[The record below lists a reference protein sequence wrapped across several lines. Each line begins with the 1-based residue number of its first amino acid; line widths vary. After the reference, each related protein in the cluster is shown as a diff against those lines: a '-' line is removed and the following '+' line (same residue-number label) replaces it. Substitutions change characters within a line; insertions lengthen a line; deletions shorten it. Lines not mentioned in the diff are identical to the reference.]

1 MAADPNQLFTGV
13 KVLAVARVIAAP
25 FAAMHLAANGAD
37 VITIE
42 NPDEGDSSR
51 HSEVRDEFL
60 KPMMS
65 RGFLTLN
72 VNKRSLT
79 LALNTPEG
87 QEIFRKLAKNADV
100 VIENLRTGTMA
111 RYGLGYEDLKKINPG
126 IIFCSV
132 TGFGQTGPKATDP
145 GIDDAIQAASGLM
158 SLTGTPETGPLKTGS
173 TVIDYTTGYATAF
186 TIAGALFHRSRTGEG
201 QAIDVAMLEVAMT
214 LMSNEVTRAVTSGEQ
229 PPLNGNASGAGRYV
243 SNSFRCKEGVIMI
256 AARSNNL
263 RARFWKSIAREDL
276 PKDPRFATD
285 ALARRNM
292 KELEAEIQKTLLTR
306 TAREW
311 EEKFNQEGV
320 PAMQV
325 LTLLEAVNHP
335 HIAARGFIKRFDA
348 DPEAGI
354 PGYGIPTMP
363 YRFSLT
369 PSAVSKRA
377 PKLGEHTDA
386 ILSALGLSEE
396 EIAGLRC
403 RKIV

>member
-1 MAADPNQLFTGV
+1 MAADTSQLFAGV

-25 FAAMHLAANGAD
+25 FAALHLALNGAD

-51 HSEVRDEFL
+51 HSDVRDEFL
-60 KPMMS
+60 KLKMS

-87 QEIFRKLAKNADV
+87 QEIFRKLAGDADV

-111 RYGLGYEDLKKINPG
+111 RYGLGYADLKKINPG

-132 TGFGQTGPKATDP
+132 TGFGQTGPKARDP

-186 TIAGALFHRSRTGEG
+186 TIAGALFHRSRTGVG

-214 LMSNEVTRAVTSGEQ
+214 VMSNEVTRAVTNGEQ
-229 PPLNGNASGAGRYV
+229 PPLNGNASGTGRYV
-243 SNSFRCKEGVIMI
+243 SNTFRCREGVIMI
-256 AARSNNL
+256 AARSQNL
-263 RARFWKSIAREDL
+263 RARFWKSIDREDI
-276 PKDPRFATD
+276 PRDPRFATD
-285 ALARRNM
+285 ALGRRNL

-311 EEKFNQEGV
+311 EQKFNADGV

-325 LTLLEAVNHP
+325 LSLLEAVDHP
-335 HIAARGFIKRFDA
+335 HIAAREFIKRFDA
-348 DPEAGI
+348 DPAAGI
-354 PGYGIPTMP
+354 PAYSIPTTA
-363 YRFSLT
+363 YRFSQT
-369 PSAVSKRA
+369 PSAIRKRA

-386 ILSALGLSEE
+386 ILAELGLSAE
-396 EIAGLRC
+396 EIAGLRG

>member
-1 MAADPNQLFTGV
+1 MAADPRQLFAGV

-285 ALARRNM
+285 AL
-292 KELEAEIQKTLLTR
+292 
-306 TAREW
+306 
-311 EEKFNQEGV
+311 
-320 PAMQV
+320 
-325 LTLLEAVNHP
+325 
-335 HIAARGFIKRFDA
+335 
-348 DPEAGI
+348 
-354 PGYGIPTMP
+354 
-363 YRFSLT
+363 
-369 PSAVSKRA
+369 
-377 PKLGEHTDA
+377 
-386 ILSALGLSEE
+386 
-396 EIAGLRC
+396 
-403 RKIV
+403 

>member
-111 RYGLGYEDLKKINPG
+111 RYGLSYEDLKKINPG